1 MRISP
6 RTFGSIK
13 ELLARDRLA
22 EAVGAAQIPEA
33 YRDMTPQEA
42 KNLTELVATGRM
54 LLLLKGGK
62 EVLSRSKEREMVVK
76 DLFTIIRR
84 SKMRRRVR
92 WNFAKDICLAAAIV
106 AVHEYVESECKSCF
120 GVGKVRLKADLE
132 GRQAMIS
139 CQTCLGVGLKRWKQE
154 ERLEN
159 LQRYAEIDLKSNRI
173 PEILECVEWSKARLS
188 ETIRHAV
195 EETAQQLEIT

>member
-1 MRISP
+1 MRIS
-6 RTFGSIK
+6 RKAFGSIK
-13 ELLARDRLA
+13 EALALDKLA
-22 EAVGAAQIPEA
+22 EAVGAAQIPES
-33 YRDMTPQEA
+33 YRDMSPEEA
-42 KNLTELVATGRM
+42 KNITSLVYTGRM

-62 EVLSRSKEREMVVK
+62 EVLSRDKERLAVIQ
-76 DLFTIIRR
+76 DLYTIIRR
-84 SKMRRRVR
+84 SKARRKLR
-92 WNFAKDICLAAAIV
+92 WSFGKDICRAVAIV

-139 CQTCLGVGLKRWKQE
+139 CQSCLGIGLKRWKTD

-159 LQRYAEIDLKSNRI
+159 LQRYAEIEQKSTRI

-195 EETAQQLEIT
+195 EETASQLEVS